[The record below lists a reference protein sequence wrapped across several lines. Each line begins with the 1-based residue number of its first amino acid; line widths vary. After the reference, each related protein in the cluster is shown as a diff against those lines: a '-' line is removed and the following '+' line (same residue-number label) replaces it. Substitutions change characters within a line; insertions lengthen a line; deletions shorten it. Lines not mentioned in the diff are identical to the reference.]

1 MFRRHALTML
11 AAPFLL
17 PHAAKAQPAGQ
28 PVWAPTRPV
37 TMVVPFP
44 PGGPTDLAARVV
56 QQGMSAALG
65 QPVVVDNRPGATGAI
80 GSRYVAQQPADG
92 HTLLVAASG
101 TLTINPVVLRT
112 PGYDVEKDF
121 VPVTLVMTAPNML
134 VVHPSVPA
142 TTVAEVVAWMKT
154 IQGGPAYASS
164 GVGSSEQLGM
174 ELFKLL
180 TGTEAIAVPFA
191 GGPAAATA
199 VIQNT
204 APFAVLN
211 AATVGRHVE
220 AGRLR
225 GIAICGPSRF
235 PQLPNVPTMAEQGVP
250 EHVSGSWTAIV
261 APTGTPEAA
270 LVRLNE
276 VIVAALKTPEVTQRL
291 ANVGFAVNA
300 TSREALGKLLADD
313 LARWRRVV
321 REARIEVN

>member
-1 MFRRHALTML
+1 MRRRHALALFATPL
-11 AAPFLL
+11 AAPLIAS
-17 PHAAKAQPAGQ
+17 PAASAQAA
-28 PVWAPTRPV
+28 WAPTRPV
-37 TMVVPFP
+37 TLVVPFP

-56 QQGMSAALG
+56 QQGMQAALG
-65 QPVVVDNRPGATGAI
+65 QPVIVDNRPGATGAI
-80 GSRYVAQQPADG
+80 GSRHVAQQPADG

-101 TLTINPVVLRT
+101 TLTINPVVMRN

-121 VPVTLVMTAPNML
+121 APVTLVMTAPNML

-142 TTVAEVVAWMKT
+142 TTVAEVVAWMKS
-154 IQGGPAYASS
+154 QPGGPAYASS

-180 TGTEAIAVPFA
+180 TRTEAVAVPFA

-211 AATVGRHVE
+211 AATVNPHVT

-225 GIAICGPSRF
+225 GIAICGPNRF
-235 PQLPNVPTMAEQGVP
+235 PQLPDVPTMAEQGLP
-250 EHVSGSWTAIV
+250 DHVSGSWTAIV
-261 APTGTPEAA
+261 APAATPEPV
-270 LVRLNE
+270 LERLNQ
-276 VIVAALKTPEVTQRL
+276 VIVAALRTPEVTARL
-291 ANVGFAVNA
+291 AQVGFAVDA
-300 TSREALGKLLADD
+300 TPRAALARLLAED

-321 REARIEVN
+321 RDANIPVN

>member
-1 MFRRHALTML
+1 MRRRHALAL
-11 AAPFLL
+11 LSAPLLL
-17 PHAAKAQPAGQ
+17 PRPGQAQTGPQPA
-28 PVWAPTRPV
+28 WAPTRPV
-37 TMVVPFP
+37 TLVVPFP

-56 QQGMSAALG
+56 QQGMQAALG
-65 QPVVVDNRPGATGAI
+65 QTVIVDNRPGATGAI
-80 GSRYVAQQPADG
+80 GSRFVAQQPGDG

-101 TLTINPVVLRT
+101 TLTINPVVMRT

-121 VPVTLVMTAPNML
+121 TPVTLVMTAPNML

-154 IQGGPAYASS
+154 QPGGPAYASS

-180 TGTEAIAVPFA
+180 TRTEAVAVPFA

-211 AATVGRHVE
+211 AATVGPHVQ

-225 GIAICGPSRF
+225 GIAICGPRRF
-235 PQLPNVPTMAEQGVP
+235 PQLPDVPTMTEQGLP

-261 APTGTPEAA
+261 APAATPEPV
-270 LVRLNE
+270 LERLNQ
-276 VIVAALKTPEVTQRL
+276 VIVAALRTPEVTARL
-291 ANVGFAVNA
+291 AQVGFAVDA
-300 TSREALGKLLADD
+300 TSREALGTLLAED

-321 REARIEVN
+321 REARIQVN

>member
-1 MFRRHALTML
+1 MRRRHALTLL

-17 PHAAKAQPAGQ
+17 PRAAGAQPAG
-28 PVWAPTRPV
+28 APTRPV

-154 IQGGPAYASS
+154 IPGGPAYASS

-180 TGTEAIAVPFA
+180 TQAEALPVPFA
-191 GGPAAATA
+191 GGAAAATA

-211 AATVGRHVE
+211 AATVGIHVQ

-225 GIAICGPSRF
+225 GIAVCGPNRF
-235 PQLPNVPTMAEQGVP
+235 PQLPDVPTMAEQGLP
-250 EHVSGSWTAIV
+250 DHVSGSWTAIV
-261 APTGTPEAA
+261 APTGTPEPA
-270 LVRLNE
+270 LARLNE
-276 VIVAALKTPEVTQRL
+276 VIVASLKTPEVTQRL
-291 ANVGFAVNA
+291 ANVGFAVDA
-300 TSREALGKLLADD
+300 TSREALGKLIADD

-321 REARIEVN
+321 REARIQVN

>member
-1 MFRRHALTML
+1 MLRRHALGLL

-17 PHAAKAQPAGQ
+17 PRGATAQAA
-28 PVWAPTRPV
+28 WTPTRPV
-37 TMVVPFP
+37 TLVVPFP

-101 TLTINPVVLRT
+101 TLTINPVVMRT

-134 VVHPSVPA
+134 VVHPSIPVHN
-142 TTVAEVVAWMKT
+142 VAEVVAWMKT
-154 IQGGPAYASS
+154 IRGGPAYASS

-211 AATVGRHVE
+211 AATVGTHVQ

-225 GIAICGPSRF
+225 GIAICGPNRF
-235 PQLPNVPTMAEQGVP
+235 PQLPDVKTMAEQGLP
-250 EHVSGSWTAIV
+250 DHVSGSWTAIV
-261 APTGTPEAA
+261 APAATPEPA
-270 LVRLNE
+270 LARLNE
-276 VIVAALKTPEVTQRL
+276 VIVAALKTPEVTERL
-291 ANVGFAVNA
+291 ARVGFAVDA
-300 TSREALGKLLADD
+300 TSRQALGKLLADD

>member
-1 MFRRHALTML
+1 MMRRRHALALLSVPLTL
-11 AAPFLL
+11 PRGAASQGP
-17 PHAAKAQPAGQ
+17 
-28 PVWAPTRPV
+28 WAPSRPV
-37 TMVVPFP
+37 TLVVPFP

-56 QQGMSAALG
+56 QQGMQAALG

-80 GSRYVAQQPADG
+80 GSRYVAQQPGDG

-101 TLTINPVVLRT
+101 TLTINPVVMRT

-121 VPVTLVMTAPNML
+121 APVTLVMTAPNML

-142 TTVAEVVAWMKT
+142 TTVAEVVAWMKS
-154 IQGGPAYASS
+154 QPGGGPAYASS

-180 TGTEAIAVPFA
+180 TGADAVAVPFA

-211 AATVGRHVE
+211 AATVGTHVQ

-225 GIAICGPSRF
+225 GIAICGPRRF
-235 PQLPNVPTMAEQGVP
+235 PQLPEVPTMAEQGLP
-250 EHVSGSWTAIV
+250 DHVSGSWTAIV
-261 APTGTPEAA
+261 APAATPEPV
-270 LVRLNE
+270 LERLNQ
-276 VIVAALKTPEVTQRL
+276 VIVEALRTPEVTARL
-291 ANVGFAVNA
+291 AQVGFAVDA
-300 TSREALGKLLADD
+300 TPRAALGKLLAED

-321 REARIEVN
+321 RDAGIAVN

>member
-1 MFRRHALTML
+1 ML

-17 PHAAKAQPAGQ
+17 PHGAKAQPA
-28 PVWAPTRPV
+28 WAPSRPV

-180 TGTEAIAVPFA
+180 TGTEALPVPFA

-211 AATVGRHVE
+211 AATVGVHVQ

-225 GIAICGPSRF
+225 GIAVCGPNRF
-235 PQLPNVPTMAEQGVP
+235 PQTPNVPTMTEQGLP
-250 EHVSGSWTAIV
+250 DHVSGSWTAIV
-261 APTGTPEAA
+261 APTGTPEPA
-270 LVRLNE
+270 LARLNE
-276 VIVAALKTPEVTQRL
+276 VIVASLKTPEVTQRL
-291 ANVGFAVNA
+291 ANVGFAVDA
-300 TSREALGKLLADD
+300 TSREALGKLIADD

-321 REARIEVN
+321 REARIPVN

>member
-1 MFRRHALTML
+1 MRRRHALSLL
-11 AAPFLL
+11 AAPLLL
-17 PHAAKAQPAGQ
+17 PRPTLAQAA
-28 PVWAPTRPV
+28 WAPTRPI

-56 QQGMSAALG
+56 QAGMAAALG
-65 QPVVVDNRPGATGAI
+65 QTVVVDNRPGATGAI

-101 TLTINPVVLRT
+101 TLTINPVVMRN

-121 VPVTLVMTAPNML
+121 TPVTLVMTAPNML

-142 TTVAEVVAWMKT
+142 RTVAEVVAWMKT
-154 IQGGPAYASS
+154 MPDGPSYASS

-180 TGTEAIAVPFA
+180 TKTEAQAVPFA
-191 GGPAAATA
+191 GGPAAAQA
-199 VIQNT
+199 VIQNL
-204 APFAVLN
+204 APIAVLN
-211 AATVGRHVE
+211 AATVGPHVE

-225 GIAICGPSRF
+225 GIAICGPRRF
-235 PQLPNVPTMAEQGVP
+235 PKLPEVPTMTEQGVP

-261 APTGTPEAA
+261 APAGTPEPA
-270 LVRLNE
+270 LERLNQ
-276 VIVAALKTPEVTQRL
+276 VIVAALKTPEVTERL
-291 ANVGFAVNA
+291 ARVGFAVDA
-300 TSREALGKLLADD
+300 TSRAELGRLLGND

-321 REARIEVN
+321 REANIPVN